1 MWQGSDFPVI
11 SKTSTLLYVHNMP
24 SKHGST
30 QCQIIRAELYHP
42 VKSSD
47 EKFYICEICHKHLN
61 KNEIPCQAIC
71 NKMA

>member
-1 MWQGSDFPVI
+1 
-11 SKTSTLLYVHNMP
+11 MP